1 MSGTGDTLTDV
12 GSYLVVASVISVLF
26 AHYCNAVLMSRYID
40 KFEEHS
46 KMIHFLAPRRL
57 THVIIMLGLL
67 LAETSVLL
75 IPLDVANRS
84 SSVYGNIGCSTWNT
98 SCGGIDVGTM
108 WQVIYWTIAIFIIAV
123 IPFTIFYYESY
134 EYEAGSDKEGSCWK
148 QVKSALCYQM
158 IVTVMCFI
166 FLFVTYATT
175 NESLI
180 PITTIDVKNRD
191 SIWTSYNMQVT
202 EVNDNMVATAGEHV
216 STLTVIPVPVT
227 FSVYMIACMSFL
239 GWFFFVIFAGVG
251 LIAVP
256 TDLINAYIEMP
267 KEKIDVSEMER
278 KKKSLKQRA
287 KELKE
292 SGELLKKQYRRNG
305 NKIDKK
311 LINKYKNA
319 VFDLEKDS
327 DKMDLVQE
335 LYEGAD
341 ASIFSALMAYVYLL
355 AGMIS
360 VLITFFWILHI
371 CLYIL
376 PVAVEASQGRPDG
389 VPLSPFLNAYF
400 AMYDRS
406 IPLFGTLSILIF
418 SFYLQMAVM
427 KGNFRVGTRIFIIQ
441 IHPMRVGRTLPNSIL
456 VNVSLILA
464 TAPAISQFCSQ
475 AFAEYIRMT
484 DADLLFGTQIK
495 YLKFFKPFFDY
506 GIFTFVFL
514 GFTVLSFL
522 YFITC
527 GRKVEGIDER
537 KMLKV
542 LQGISD
548 DNEKKK
554 KKWFWQK

>member
-1 MSGTGDTLTDV
+1 MSVEQTLTDV
-12 GSYLVVASVISVLF
+12 GGYLIVASTISILL
-26 AHYCNAVLMSRYID
+26 AHYCNALLMSRYID

-46 KMIHFLAPRRL
+46 KLHHFLFPRRL
-57 THVIIMLGLL
+57 THWIIMLGLL

-84 SSVYGNIGCSTWNT
+84 SSIYGNIGCSTWNPN
-98 SCGGIDVGTM
+98 CGGIDVGTL
-108 WQVIYWTIAIFIIAV
+108 WQVIYWTIAIFIMAI
-123 IPFTIFYYESY
+123 IPFTIFYYENF

-148 QVKSALCYQM
+148 QVRGALCYQM
-158 IVTVMCFI
+158 IVTIFCLV

-175 NESLI
+175 NQSLL
-180 PITTIDVKNRD
+180 PITTVAVESSTN
-191 SIWTSYNMQVT
+191 IWEPYSMKPYVANDAMLGKAGSYSSVL
-202 EVNDNMVATAGEHV
+202 
-216 STLTVIPVPVT
+216 SVIPVPVT

-251 LIAVP
+251 LVAVP

-267 KEKIDVSEMER
+267 KEKIDASGIEY
-278 KKKSLKQRA
+278 KKNALKLRA

-305 NKIDKK
+305 GEIDKK
-311 LINKYKNA
+311 LVNRYKHA
-319 VFDLEKDS
+319 VFELEKDS
-327 DKMDLVQE
+327 DKMDIIQD
-335 LYEGAD
+335 LYDNAD
-341 ASIFSALMAYVYLL
+341 GSIFSALLAYVYLIGGIL
-355 AGMIS
+355 SALIS
-360 VLITFFWILHI
+360 FFWILHI
-371 CLYIL
+371 CLYSL

-389 VPLSPFLNAYF
+389 KPISPFLNAYF
-400 AMYDRS
+400 SMYDKS
-406 IPLFGTLSILIF
+406 IPLFGTLSVLLF
-418 SFYLQMAVM
+418 SFYLQMAVI

-475 AFAEYIRMT
+475 AFAEYVRMT

-514 GFTVLSFL
+514 GFSVLSFL

-527 GRKVEGIDER
+527 GRKVEGVDER
-537 KMLKV
+537 KMLK
-542 LQGISD
+542 LLKGIAD
-548 DNEKKK
+548 DNDSRKK
-554 KKWFWQK
+554 KKWFWQS

>member
-1 MSGTGDTLTDV
+1 
-12 GSYLVVASVISVLF
+12 
-26 AHYCNAVLMSRYID
+26 
-40 KFEEHS
+40 
-46 KMIHFLAPRRL
+46 
-57 THVIIMLGLL
+57 
-67 LAETSVLL
+67 
-75 IPLDVANRS
+75 
-84 SSVYGNIGCSTWNT
+84 
-98 SCGGIDVGTM
+98 
-108 WQVIYWTIAIFIIAV
+108 
-123 IPFTIFYYESY
+123 
-134 EYEAGSDKEGSCWK
+134 
-148 QVKSALCYQM
+148 
-158 IVTVMCFI
+158 
-166 FLFVTYATT
+166 
-175 NESLI
+175 
-180 PITTIDVKNRD
+180 
-191 SIWTSYNMQVT
+191 
-202 EVNDNMVATAGEHV
+202 
-216 STLTVIPVPVT
+216 
-227 FSVYMIACMSFL
+227 
-239 GWFFFVIFAGVG
+239 
-251 LIAVP
+251 
-256 TDLINAYIEMP
+256 
-267 KEKIDVSEMER
+267 
-278 KKKSLKQRA
+278 
-287 KELKE
+287 
-292 SGELLKKQYRRNG
+292 
-305 NKIDKK
+305 
-311 LINKYKNA
+311 
-319 VFDLEKDS
+319 
-327 DKMDLVQE
+327 MDLVQE

-548 DNEKKK
+548 NNEKKK